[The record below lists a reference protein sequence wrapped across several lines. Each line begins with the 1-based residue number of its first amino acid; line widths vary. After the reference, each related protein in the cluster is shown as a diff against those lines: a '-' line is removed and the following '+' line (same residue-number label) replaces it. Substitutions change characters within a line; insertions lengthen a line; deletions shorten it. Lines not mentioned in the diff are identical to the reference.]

1 MADKA
6 TIRNLQTELDASYL
20 YRLLGELEENPDIK
34 KVFLDLSEV
43 EGRHARAF
51 ENKMKS
57 DSGNEIHIGASRRA
71 RILGWLARRF
81 GSQLVIPLLIDMEKG
96 ISNALI
102 QEKVKQGKSVSGNEF
117 AHSRILES
125 IGKQNRSGLEGTR
138 VAQLEGR
145 HRGLGGNALRAAVL
159 GANDGL
165 LSNLSLVMGVA
176 GAAVSNQTILITG
189 FAGLLAGSTSMA
201 LGEWLS
207 VQSSR
212 ELFMRQI
219 EIEAE
224 ELESS
229 PQEEAH
235 ELALIYRAKGIP
247 EEQAKE
253 MAMKIIESKETAV
266 ETLAREE
273 LGVDPAQLGGSAW
286 TAAITSF
293 VLFAFGAFIPVLPF
307 LIFHSHFAT
316 LASLAFSGVGL
327 FGIGS
332 AITLMTGRNIFVS
345 GFRQLLFGFT
355 AAAITYGVGY
365 LLGVAISG

>member
-1 MADKA
+1 MATKSI
-6 TIRNLQTELDASYL
+6 IRNLQTEIDASYL
-20 YRLLGELEENPDIK
+20 YSLLGDLEENADIK
-34 KVFLDLSEV
+34 KVFHNLSKV
-43 EGRHARAF
+43 EGRHAIAF
-51 ENKMKS
+51 QNKMKAE
-57 DSGNEIHIGASRRA
+57 GGKEVKIGPSTRA
-71 RILGWLARRF
+71 KILGWLARRI
-81 GSQLVIPLLIDMEKG
+81 SPQLVMPLLIDLEKG
-96 ISNALI
+96 ISNAMVA
-102 QEKVKQGKSVSGNEF
+102 EKVKRGKPVSGNEF
-117 AHSRILES
+117 AHSRILEN
-125 IGKQNRSGLEGTR
+125 IGKQTTGGIEGIR

-212 ELFMRQI
+212 ELFQRQI

-229 PQEEAH
+229 PEEEMY
-235 ELALIYRAKGIP
+235 ELALIYQAKGVP
-247 EEQAKE
+247 EDQATE
-253 MAMKIIESKETAV
+253 MAKKILENKETAI

-273 LGVDPAQLGGSAW
+273 LGVDPEELGGSAW

-293 VLFAFGAFIPVLPF
+293 VLFAIGAIIPVSSYLF
-307 LIFHSHFAT
+307 LQGHTAT
-316 LASLAFSGVGL
+316 LVSLAFSGVAL
-327 FGIGS
+327 FGLGA
-332 AITLMTGRNIFVS
+332 AITLMTGRSVWFS
-345 GFRQLLFGFT
+345 GFRQLMFGLT
-355 AAAITYGVGY
+355 AAALTYGIGY
-365 LLGVAISG
+365 LLGVSLSG

>member
-1 MADKA
+1 MVGKSL
-6 TIRNLQTELDASYL
+6 IRNLQTEIDASYL
-20 YRLLGELEENPDIK
+20 YRLLGELEQNPDIR
-34 KVFLDLSEV
+34 KVFLGLSDV
-43 EGRHARAF
+43 EGKHAEAF
-51 ENKMKS
+51 KDKLS
-57 DSGNEIHIGASRRA
+57 KDGQEIILEPSRRA
-71 RILGWLARRF
+71 RVLGWLARRF
-81 GSQLVIPLLIDMEKG
+81 GPQLVMPLLIDLEKG

-102 QEKVKQGKSVSGNEF
+102 REKVKQGKGVSGHEY

-125 IGKQNRSGLEGTR
+125 ITRQGSSGVEGGR

-165 LSNLSLVMGVA
+165 LSNFSLVMGVA
-176 GAAVSNQTILITG
+176 GAAVSSQTILITG

-212 ELFMRQI
+212 ELYKRQI

-229 PQEEAH
+229 PEEEMH
-235 ELALIYRAKGIP
+235 ELALIYQAKGIS
-247 EEQAKE
+247 EEEAIK
-253 MAMKIIESKETAV
+253 MSRKIVENRETAI

-273 LGVDPAQLGGSAW
+273 LGVDPEELGGSAW

-293 VLFAFGAFIPVLPF
+293 LLFAIGAILPVLPF
-307 LIFHSHFAT
+307 L
-316 LASLAFSGVGL
+316 FSTGHMAILFSVLMSSAGL
-327 FGIGS
+327 FGMGA
-332 AITLMTGRNIFVS
+332 AITLMTGRNIWFS
-345 GFRQLLFGFT
+345 GFRQLIFGLL
-355 AAAITYGVGY
+355 AAIVTYGIGY
-365 LLGVAISG
+365 LLGVAITA